1 MGYIEKNLMEG
12 EHIVM
17 RAELH
22 YIVYW
27 QPALLILLS
36 ILLFVFQI
44 SPEVYTYQGI
54 VAAIL
59 LVVAFFMVVYIHGNR
74 KYILTN
80 KRLIEKIGIIRRD
93 SRELLL
99 RKCEGVQLSQSIM
112 GRILNYGTVIVSTT
126 GEATNDYKF
135 IKDPIRFSTL
145 INQQIDAL
153 RDDS

>member
-36 ILLFVFQI
+36 IMLFVFQI

>member
-126 GEATNDYKF
+126 GEASNDYKF

>member
-27 QPALLILLS
+27 QPSLLILLS

-74 KYILTN
+74 KYIRTN
-80 KRLIEKIGIIRRD
+80 
-93 SRELLL
+93 
-99 RKCEGVQLSQSIM
+99 
-112 GRILNYGTVIVSTT
+112 
-126 GEATNDYKF
+126 
-135 IKDPIRFSTL
+135 
-145 INQQIDAL
+145 
-153 RDDS
+153 

>member
-17 RAELH
+17 RAQLH

-27 QPALLILLS
+27 QPALLILLA

-54 VAAIL
+54 VAALL
-59 LVVAFFMVVYIHGNR
+59 LVIAFFSILYIHGNR

-99 RKCEGVQLSQSIM
+99 RKCEGVQLSQSIL

-126 GEATNDYKF
+126 GEATNDYKY
-135 IKDPIRFSTL
+135 IKEPIRFSTL
-145 INQQIDAL
+145 INQQIDLL
-153 RDDS
+153 RDDT